1 VYTVL
6 EFMDAG
12 SVADLVEK
20 HKDVGMRDERELSKI
35 GLQMLNGLNYLHKT
49 MHQVHRDLKPANVML
64 KSNGAVKISDFGI
77 SSQLDSTA
85 AHCSTFVGTTCYMS
99 PERLSG
105 EHYNYTAD
113 IWAFGMILLELAC
126 GKYPYLEADSYFKL
140 LEQIMDGPAPNVP
153 EEEDFSAAF
162 AEFLGVCLDKVP
174 EMRPAAHEL
183 IRHPFLRQYP
193 VIDDMKLSG
202 MLDAMSISQG

>member
-1 VYTVL
+1 
-6 EFMDAG
+6 M
-12 SVADLVEK
+12 
-20 HKDVGMRDERELSKI
+20 
-35 GLQMLNGLNYLHKT
+35 
-49 MHQVHRDLKPANVML
+49 HRDLKPANVML

-140 LEQIMDGPAPNVP
+140 LEQIMDGPVSTAGVEPVWKG
-153 EEEDFSAAF
+153 
-162 AEFLGVCLDKVP
+162 LGAQTVASDTPMRDVGHSDRAVCTSSSCAIA
-174 EMRPAAHEL
+174 RPCLAGAQRARGGGL
-183 IRHPFLRQYP
+183 LGGLR
-193 VIDDMKLSG
+193 
-202 MLDAMSISQG
+202 